1 MRNTAC
7 TSARKAEAV
16 QQLYNFSSFSYA
28 DLCNVQISVSSLL
41 MAFWILDGIVLI
53 PYNHSAICRAFG
65 IEGIVCAAMC
75 KSLTQVRTP
84 FVLHACP
91 LFSCWQ

>member
-7 TSARKAEAV
+7 TSARKAEAA

-28 DLCNVQISVSSLL
+28 DLCNVQISVSRLL
-41 MAFWILDGIVLI
+41 VAFWNLDGIVLT
-53 PYNHSAICRAFG
+53 PYDRSAICTAFG

-84 FVLHACP
+84 LVLHVCP
-91 LFSCWQ
+91 LVSC